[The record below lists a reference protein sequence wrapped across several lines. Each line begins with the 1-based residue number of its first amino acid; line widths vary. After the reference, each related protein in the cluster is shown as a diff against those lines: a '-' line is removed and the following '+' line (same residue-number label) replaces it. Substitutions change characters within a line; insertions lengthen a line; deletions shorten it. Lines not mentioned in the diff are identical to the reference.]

1 MPPSKPSEGSVRWS
15 VRIVRDDGRLVL
27 SLMLPQFGDHT
38 FGCVYRL
45 LILNLIPGV
54 LLLYVSHASPSK
66 YPTPRPDEGSP
77 TSWTGELD
85 DVAAAAGVEME
96 MEVGPDFS
104 TVLMERGEAVLGW
117 AQKEPMR
124 ARPPCAC
131 SCNPSSRRAPASMSV
146 GFCGEYRKNRT
157 RVLGVQQRGRVHVG
171 FQRKSSSGP
180 VGARLARQ
188 KVFAGTVQRAS
199 AFAKSSPQP
208 PNRSARRGSITS
220 VHRRGSSPRSPARS
234 APHLADSFTPGRDE
248 WREPAPTQF
257 GSARRSGP
265 TLLAVTGVGAPE
277 RQSVLLAGQIRA
289 RQAGEPERSATQ
301 NHLAPESP
309 SPQDAPKG

>member
-15 VRIVRDDGRLVL
+15 VRI
-27 SLMLPQFGDHT
+27 FGDHT

-199 AFAKSSPQP
+199 AFAKVGVYLASVAATRIASRISQV
-208 PNRSARRGSITS
+208 RSRRIEAPGA
-220 VHRRGSSPRSPARS
+220 GRSPVCIDAAAGGMSGASRRLRNS
-234 APHLADSFTPGRDE
+234 A
-248 WREPAPTQF
+248 
-257 GSARRSGP
+257 RSGP

-277 RQSVLLAGQIRA
+277 RQSVLLAGQIR
-289 RQAGEPERSATQ
+289 GT
-301 NHLAPESP
+301 
-309 SPQDAPKG
+309 